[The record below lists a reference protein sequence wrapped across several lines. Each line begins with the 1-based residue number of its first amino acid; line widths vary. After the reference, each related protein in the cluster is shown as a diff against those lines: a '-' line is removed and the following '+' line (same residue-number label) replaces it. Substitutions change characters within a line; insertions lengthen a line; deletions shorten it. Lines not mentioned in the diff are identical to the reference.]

1 MHIHFSIVKLNV
13 LMSLVHLINQ
23 PSYQQF
29 VIFPSGILMFFS
41 SFEMYLKDF

>member
-1 MHIHFSIVKLNV
+1 MHIYFSVVKLNV
-13 LMSLVHLINQ
+13 LMLLFHLINQ

-29 VIFPSGILMFFS
+29 VIFPPGILMFFS

>member
-1 MHIHFSIVKLNV
+1 MYSYFSIVKLNV
-13 LMSLVHLINQ
+13 LMLLVHLINQ

-29 VIFPSGILMFFS
+29 VIFASGILMFLS